1 MSRTRFRHAGLLLA
15 ALFGLPHWAEALPR
29 LTVRD
34 AIELALRRNP
44 ASRIVSALTDSA
56 KARVGQAESGYLP
69 RVFFGAQWLGGTIN
83 GNATSFINF
92 PDFPRIAGS
101 SPNRNASVVALWSN
115 YMTGFSTAVPI
126 YDFGRTRGRVNE
138 ALSGVKE
145 GEATERTVRERI
157 IFAVRRA
164 YYSVLVSRGA
174 VRAAEEAV
182 ERLAKYAAQAQEGV
196 KQGLRRPIEVPRTQA
211 ELARAR
217 VRVVAAQNEVKI
229 AWVQLS
235 NALGEQV
242 EGRFELFNDA
252 NVNDRVDAPVE
263 SCLVKAYN
271 ARPELAEQRHRIQA
285 MHGRVESTQG
295 NYYPTLSASAAVN
308 LRGTGGVG
316 NYVNFDGAVLLS
328 WPLFEGN
335 LFKKQEEEAR
345 ARLRSLDAATEEIR
359 QRIEFEVRTA
369 HAQVKS
375 AEQFIRA
382 AQAAFSHAKDNHRL
396 ATESFT
402 RGLTSV
408 VELADAEEL
417 FLVSEL
423 NVIRST
429 FDVRLS
435 LTNLERAVG
444 EPVPVAR

>member
-1 MSRTRFRHAGLLLA
+1 MFLVRCAGFAMLLA
-15 ALFGLPHWAEALPR
+15 TSTAAHALPT
-29 LTVRD
+29 LTLRD
-34 AIELALRRNP
+34 AVELALRRNP
-44 ASRIVSALTDSA
+44 ASRIAVGLTDSA

-92 PDFPRIAGS
+92 PDFARIAGA
-101 SPNRNASVVALWSN
+101 SPNRNASVMALWSN

-126 YDFGRTRGRVNE
+126 HDFGRTRGRVNE
-138 ALSGVKE
+138 ALSNVKE

-164 YYSVLVSRGA
+164 YYGVLVSRSA
-174 VRAAEEAV
+174 VRVAKEAV
-182 ERLAKYAAQAQEGV
+182 ERLTKYAAQAQEGV

-217 VRVVAAQNEVKI
+217 VRVVGAENEEKI
-229 AWVQLS
+229 AWVQLG

-242 EGRFELFNDA
+242 EGRFDLFNDA
-252 NVNDRVDAPVE
+252 SVNDKMNAPVE
-263 SCLVKAYN
+263 ALLVKAYN
-271 ARPELAEQRHRIQA
+271 VRPELEEQRHRIRA
-285 MHGRVESTQG
+285 MEGRVESARG
-295 NYYPTLSASAAVN
+295 NYYPTLSLSATVN

-316 NYVNFDGAVLLS
+316 NYLNFDGAVLLS

-375 AEQFIRA
+375 AEEFIRA
-382 AQAAFSHAKDNHRL
+382 AQAAFAHAKENQRL

-402 RGLTSV
+402 RGLTTV

-417 FLVSEL
+417 YLVSEL
-423 NVIRST
+423 GVIRST
-429 FDVRLS
+429 FELRLA

-444 EPVPVAR
+444 EAVPVAR

>member
-1 MSRTRFRHAGLLLA
+1 MMRS
-15 ALFGLPHWAEALPR
+15 
-29 LTVRD
+29 
-34 AIELALRRNP
+34 
-44 ASRIVSALTDSA
+44 
-56 KARVGQAESGYLP
+56 
-69 RVFFGAQWLGGTIN
+69 
-83 GNATSFINF
+83 
-92 PDFPRIAGS
+92 
-101 SPNRNASVVALWSN
+101 
-115 YMTGFSTAVPI
+115 
-126 YDFGRTRGRVNE
+126 
-138 ALSGVKE
+138 
-145 GEATERTVRERI
+145 RTVR
-157 IFAVRRA
+157 
-164 YYSVLVSRGA
+164 SVASPSLTPDSA
-174 VRAAEEAV
+174 SFT
-182 ERLAKYAAQAQEGV
+182 
-196 KQGLRRPIEVPRTQA
+196 RP
-211 ELARAR
+211 R